1 MAEAAASG
9 DTNVG
14 PTNVKMSPAATEAA
28 EVTTGEVG
36 TAKTS
41 KMTSAKMTSTSVAS
55 ASVASASTSSQGH
68 RRNCCGTTQKG
79 SCQNHRHCFSNHRSL
94 LHRFSKYQ
102 DCCTRWFFPRSK

>member
-1 MAEAAASG
+1 MAEAVGSG

-14 PTNVKMSPAATEAA
+14 PTNVNMSPAATEAA
-28 EVTTGEVG
+28 DVTTGKVG

-55 ASVASASTSSQGH
+55 ASTSSQGH
-68 RRNCCGTTQKG
+68 RRNCCGTTQKDSG
-79 SCQNHRHCFSNHRSL
+79 QNHPHRFSNHRSL

-102 DCCTRWFFPRSK
+102 DRCTRWFLPRSK